1 MPTETGLAGWG
12 GETRTTESIRT
23 EIRLSCR
30 ENLPDLAQGIVQRR
44 FQYELRVREPAA
56 AAADRV
62 HRREYQGRS
71 EDSNRGQ
78 AKK

>member
-1 MPTETGLAGWG
+1 MTALVRG
-12 GETRTTESIRT
+12 
-23 EIRLSCR
+23 
-30 ENLPDLAQGIVQRR
+30 R

-71 EDSNRGQ
+71 D
-78 AKK
+78 